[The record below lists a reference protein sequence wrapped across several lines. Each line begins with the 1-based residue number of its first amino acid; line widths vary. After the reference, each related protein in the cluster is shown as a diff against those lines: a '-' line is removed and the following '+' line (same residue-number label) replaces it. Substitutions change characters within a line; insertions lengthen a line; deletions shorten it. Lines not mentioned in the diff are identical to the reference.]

1 MTRTIPKSGYL
12 AMRNSEYE
20 REGRVDGCLFYPF
33 IGIVEVVKIKELC
46 SEKIT
51 LGLPPSQ
58 RKAERGHNI
67 MV

>member
-1 MTRTIPKSGYL
+1 MWS
-12 AMRNSEYE
+12 SEHG